1 MSDHRPYHH
10 GALRQALID
19 AAEAILAERGVDGLS
34 LRDCARRIGVSH
46 AAPKNH
52 FADKKALLT
61 AVAASGYRAMADI
74 MDRRRARAGDDPE
87 TALREVGLGYIEFA
101 ASRPSSFRL
110 MFGETAL
117 HADDPELARA
127 ADAAFHR
134 LEQTMAGVERAHG
147 LQVHNQRERR
157 MLAWTSVHGF
167 ATLWLAG
174 RLQNAFGIGDD
185 VDSALTVANHFLSV
199 ARPWRLQA

>member
-19 AAEAILAERGVDGLS
+19 AAETILAERGVEGLS

-46 AAPKNH
+46 AAPKHH
-52 FADKKALLT
+52 FADKTALLT
-61 AVAASGYRAMADI
+61 AVAAEGYRAMTDI
-74 MDRRRARAGDDPE
+74 MDRRRTQAGDDPE
-87 TALREVGLGYIEFA
+87 IALRAVGLGYIEFA

-110 MFGETAL
+110 MFGETTLRAND
-117 HADDPELARA
+117 AELERA
-127 ADAAFHR
+127 AEAAFGR
-134 LEQTMAGVERAHG
+134 LEQTMAAVERAHG
-147 LQVHNQRERR
+147 VQTQSPRERR

-185 VDSALTVANHFLSV
+185 VESALAVADQFLAV
-199 ARPWRLQA
+199 VRPWRV